1 MLALSHDAWYPMNA
15 NTLSLQVIIPSIGE
29 FMILSMSNYYVK
41 DSLQGLV
48 QNSIQLLDKLNS
60 MLQKFLW
67 GWEDFDDWSILE

>member
-1 MLALSHDAWYPMNA
+1 MNA

-60 MLQKFLW
+60 MLQKFL
-67 GWEDFDDWSILE
+67 